1 MLSQRQAAL
10 EWRLGRET
18 LTKAIKAGKLSLMPD
33 KRIDPAEMLRV
44 FGEPRPVPDPDTRPP
59 KAIQDP
65 SGLEAKI
72 AGLETEID
80 RLRKIEIDH
89 AGLAATVAA
98 QHANLADL
106 RAQVLRLTH
115 EQPPILPSRRHWWQ
129 RG

>member
-1 MLSQRQAAL
+1 MLSQREAAL
-10 EWRLGRET
+10 KWRLGRET
-18 LTKAIKAGKLSLMPD
+18 LNKAIKAGKLSLTTD
-33 KRIDPAEMLRV
+33 KRIDPAEMFRV
-44 FGEPRPVPDPDTRPP
+44 FGEPRPASNTDARPL
-59 KAIQDP
+59 KSTNES

-72 AGLETEID
+72 AGLEAEID

-89 AGLAATVAA
+89 AALAATVAA

-115 EQPPILPSRRHWWQ
+115 EQPPILPSRRRWWQ